1 MADQWILPAA
11 MKAGDPIAKVPFH
24 FYNTVDEVLSRLQ
37 VYGGTIDRAAD
48 NTWTIYPQQFGGGT
62 ASGYLKPLDLYGVDL
77 SGDTYKIRGAGGLSS
92 SLGNANKAFGIAS
105 VWTAIAA
112 GTQALD
118 TATAIAAST
127 WIYAKIVTDSGGDT
141 VTLEKT
147 TSTSNTFFDAGDN
160 AAGTEATM
168 NIPLWF
174 IPWDGAATQMDIPN
188 IEDWRSAP
196 LIPRMG
202 N

>member
-1 MADQWILPAA
+1 

-37 VYGGTIDRAAD
+37 VYGGTIDRGTD

-92 SLGNANKAFGIAS
+92 SLGNVNKVFGIAS
-105 VWTAIAA
+105 VWTAITA

-127 WIYAKIVTDSGGDT
+127 WIYAKIVTTDSGDT

-147 TSTSNTFFDAGDN
+147 TSTSHAFFDGGDTAGQ
-160 AAGTEATM
+160 ATM
-168 NIPLWF
+168 SIPLWF